1 MFASPLG
8 MQTGKGQQDHTSAV
22 ASSEGIAGFIWSL
35 AKLGS
40 WAHVKGPHAYSFP
53 VPTRKGA
60 PVVAT
65 SVFLLRTSC
74 SRF

>member
-1 MFASPLG
+1 V
-8 MQTGKGQQDHTSAV
+8 SAV
-22 ASSEGIAGFIWSL
+22 ASKGGHWLYLEPGQ
-35 AKLGS
+35 LGS
-40 WAHVKGPHAYSFP
+40 WTYIKGPRACSLP